1 MDPEAL
7 CHPEKYGIRP
17 GEQFALQWALSQ
29 GSSMTGCRYEAEENS
44 TVCQS
49 MERTAELFISG
60 AADPEFV
67 EEEEA
72 SEQPGDDAH
81 KQEASGHAAGA
92 A

>member
-1 MDPEAL
+1 M
-7 CHPEKYGIRP
+7 
-17 GEQFALQWALSQ
+17 S
-29 GSSMTGCRYEAEENS
+29 GCRYEAEENS

-60 AADPEFV
+60 AADPEIV

-72 SEQPGDDAH
+72 AEQPGDDAH